1 MQRIPLDHPPRRVLI
16 VKPSAIGDVVH
27 ALPILNLLK
36 RRWPAASFSWLV
48 TPACAGILDK
58 HPMLNEVIRFDRKA
72 YGQGWHRPVV
82 LRSLADF
89 SRGLRDRR
97 FDLVVDLQ
105 GLFRSGW
112 LTFQTAAPVRVGLA
126 DAREMAG
133 LFYTHR
139 VHVGRR
145 EQHAVE
151 RYLCVA
157 EALGAGRGPVEFPF
171 AATNADRAFVAARTP
186 SRYAVLF
193 PGTNWPTKQWPVE
206 KFAALI
212 EPLRQRFG
220 LETVVGGAP
229 NEVDLAAKIT
239 GAAANLAGTTT
250 LNQLVALIAGAALV
264 VSNDSGPMHVA
275 AALGRPL
282 VVPFGPTNPVRTGP
296 YGRAASVVRLELPCS
311 PCYSRRCS
319 HQTCLQKLEVEAVLA
334 APQTAVRRPERC
346 SGHEIVVAGDP
357 VTGRCPVPPP
367 LARRCPP
374 GRKRRSLAVRRHRSG
389 RPSRRGARPGRTRPA
404 G

>member
-1 MQRIPLDHPPRRVLI
+1 MQRIPLAHTPRRVLI

-27 ALPILNLLK
+27 ALPILALLK
-36 RRWPAASFSWLV
+36 RRWPGAAFSWLV
-48 TPACAGILDK
+48 TPACAGILDG
-58 HPMLNEVIRFDRKA
+58 HPMLDEVIRFDRKA
-72 YGQGWHRPVV
+72 YGQGWHKPAV
-82 LRSLADF
+82 LRSLTTF

-97 FDLVVDLQ
+97 FDLAIDLQ

-139 VHVGRR
+139 VNVGRR

-171 AATNADRAFVAARTP
+171 AATPADHAFAAERTP
-186 SRYAVLF
+186 RRYALLF
-193 PGTNWPTKQWPVE
+193 PGTNWPTKRWPAE
-206 KFAALI
+206 KFAALVD
-212 EPLRQRFG
+212 PLRRRFG
-220 LETVVGGAP
+220 LEAVVGGAP
-229 NEVDLAAKIT
+229 SEVELAAKVT
-239 GAAANLAGTTT
+239 GAAANLAGKTT
-250 LNQLVALIAGAALV
+250 LNQLVALIARAELV
-264 VSNDSGPMHVA
+264 VSNDSGPMHIA

-296 YGRAASVVRLELPCS
+296 YGRMGSVVKLDLPCS

-319 HQTCLQKLEVEAVLA
+319 HQTCLQQLEVEAVMAVA
-334 APQTAVRRPERC
+334 AREMRPAAE
-346 SGHEIVVAGDP
+346 SDHMVTVSAG
-357 VTGRCPVPPP
+357 
-367 LARRCPP
+367 
-374 GRKRRSLAVRRHRSG
+374 
-389 RPSRRGARPGRTRPA
+389 PSRVRSTP
-404 G
+404 